1 MHAISL
7 EKQRCMYCVSEI
19 KGDLKGPSFCYN
31 LFMGGNWVRALKK
44 ERLLRARN
52 KKKRGTEKGKKSRFS
67 RKRKKKGKNCPA
79 WPFKRGRYGL
89 QPEKEE
95 EEREGKKLVRNLVRH
110 FLQSSST
117 LLFTPKFLLF
127 GHLEGFPHLTSLSHK
142 HTRDKEEKDVKI
154 K

>member
-1 MHAISL
+1 M
-7 EKQRCMYCVSEI
+7 R
-19 KGDLKGPSFCYN
+19 
-31 LFMGGNWVRALKK
+31 GNWVRALKK
-44 ERLLRARN
+44 KSVYYGPGTKRN
-52 KKKRGTEKGKKSRFS
+52 KGLKKKKKIPVFRERG
-67 RKRKKKGKNCPA
+67 KRKKTVLP
-79 WPFKRGRYGL
+79 GRL
-89 QPEKEE
+89 
-95 EEREGKKLVRNLVRH
+95 REVGTGCSQRRRRRRRRKKLVRNLVRH

>member
-52 KKKRGTEKGKKSRFS
+52 KKKRGTEKKKTIPFFA
-67 RKRKKKGKNCPA
+67 KEEKEKNCPA
-79 WPFKRGRYGL
+79 WPFKRGRGC
-89 QPEKEE
+89 
-95 EEREGKKLVRNLVRH
+95 RRRRRTRKKLVRNLVRH
-110 FLQSSST
+110 FLQSSRSST
-117 LLFTPKFLLF
+117 LLFTPKFLHF